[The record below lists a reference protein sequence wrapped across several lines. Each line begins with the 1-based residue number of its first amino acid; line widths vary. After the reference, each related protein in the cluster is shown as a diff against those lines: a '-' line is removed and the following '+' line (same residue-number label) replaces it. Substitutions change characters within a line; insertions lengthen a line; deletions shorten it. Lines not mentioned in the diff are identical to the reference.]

1 MNLCKETDGVVVIR
15 RPSSVFA
22 VRLGVLPVYNA
33 PRLGNARLNSLIF
46 IFAHLFVTGNM
57 FKCQA
62 IGWLA
67 LEPASMN

>member
-57 FKCQA
+57 FNVRRQA
-62 IGWLA
+62 GLHWSR
-67 LEPASMN
+67 PP